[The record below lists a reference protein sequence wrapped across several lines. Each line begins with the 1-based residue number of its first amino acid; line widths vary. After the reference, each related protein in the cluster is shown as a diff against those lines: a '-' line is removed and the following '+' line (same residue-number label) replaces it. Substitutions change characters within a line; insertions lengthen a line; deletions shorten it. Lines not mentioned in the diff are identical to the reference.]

1 LQLHSCSTTKRDL
14 LIITCV
20 IQWLYMTMKRTSLH
34 LDDLDLKAL
43 ERLAKIETQRTGS
56 RVSASQMVRRLIR
69 EFLHNLPSFGHG
81 QDHVFNNRPGDGTLE
96 AVIVR
101 DEDGTIR
108 YWSREAELIYGWTPQ
123 EVLGART
130 HTLFKTQF
138 PTSLTRIEKQAREQ
152 LSWNGQLIH
161 RRRDGSLVTVNSRW
175 NIQRSPQNKSLTVV
189 EVNTDSRGLGFGVTH
204 WDDWKTA

>member
-1 LQLHSCSTTKRDL
+1 
-14 LIITCV
+14 
-20 IQWLYMTMKRTSLH
+20 MPMKRTSLH

-43 ERLAKIETQRTGS
+43 ERLSKIETQRTGS
-56 RVSASQMVRRLIR
+56 RVSASQIVRRLIR
-69 EFLHNLPSFGHG
+69 EFLQHLPSFDFA
-81 QDHVFNNRPGDGTLE
+81 QDHAFNKRSDGRTLE

-130 HTLFKTQF
+130 HTLFGTKF
-138 PTSLTRIEKQAREQ
+138 PTSLTRIEKETRKN
-152 LSWNGQLIH
+152 LSWEGQLIH

-175 NIQRSPQNKSLTVV
+175 QIQRNPKNKSLTVI
-189 EVNTDSRGLGFGVTH
+189 ELNAQG
-204 WDDWKTA
+204 TA